1 MSFKSKEK
9 KKTFHTV
16 KTKKMHPSRPILMEV
31 TKGRIKIILHRNLE
45 MQEGQRVN
53 MSIFKLILTTK
64 QIVMS
69 H

>member
-1 MSFKSKEK
+1 
-9 KKTFHTV
+9 
-16 KTKKMHPSRPILMEV
+16 MHPSRPILMEV